1 MFKFNGQV
9 YKLVNGK
16 KEDITS
22 KVCKAVKRF
31 ATKFL
36 KQNQMEDLFIDER
49 IETYLIIELGKK
61 IKKFFSELNI
71 IVSQGWEIIG
81 DFCNLT
87 NNDLFDIEGEAV
99 NEEAAED
106 IAKGK
111 EVMENIVTEF
121 AEAHGIT
128 PNLVFSILNEYFFDE
143 RSITKEKIRV
153 CLSSMQLP
161 LLKQIMLINAILT
174 FIKNMYYKFAA
185 GRV

>member
-22 KVCKAVKRF
+22 KVCKAVEGF
-31 ATKFL
+31 ANKFL

-61 IKKFFSELNI
+61 IKKFFSESNI
-71 IVSQGWEIIG
+71 IVLQGWEIIG

-87 NNDLFDIEGEAV
+87 NNDLFDIEDEAV
-99 NEEAAED
+99 N
-106 IAKGK
+106 K
-111 EVMENIVTEF
+111 EVMENNVTEF
-121 AEAHGIT
+121 AEAHGIAT
-128 PNLVFSILNEYFFDE
+128 NIVLSILNDYFFDV

-153 CLSSMQLP
+153 RLSGMQLP
-161 LLKQIMLINAILT
+161 LLKQVAFINAILT
-174 FIKNMYYKFAA
+174 FIKNMYDKFALE
-185 GRV
+185 RV